1 MKRITTLVMAIALA
15 IPSFAQF
22 DSDTGRS
29 RYNHINTE
37 HYYGLRIGLNI
48 ASMSSDDPQ
57 FDAGT
62 RTGLA
67 IGGVYGIKL
76 SNSTPLWL
84 EPGVMY
90 SEKGGETTIENEK
103 VTYRLSYL
111 QLPIVIKY
119 SINIDDDF
127 YVQPFFG
134 GYLALGVGGKAK
146 YYNTRE
152 SDAIFDTMNRFDG
165 GLRLGCG
172 AEYKMIY
179 AELGFDL
186 GLADIAQN
194 DFDATRTRSFFINI
208 GVNF

>member
-1 MKRITTLVMAIALA
+1 MKKIITFVLVTILT
-15 IPSFAQF
+15 IPAFAQF
-22 DSDTGRS
+22 ETNKQRS
-29 RYNHINTE
+29 RYSHINTE
-37 HYYGLRIGLNI
+37 HYIGIRIGLNI
-48 ASMSSDDPQ
+48 ASMSSDDPL

-84 EPGVMY
+84 EPGLMY

-146 YYNTRE
+146 DYGTRE
-152 SDAIFDTMNRFDG
+152 SYAVFDHMNRFDG

-179 AELGFDL
+179 AELGYDL
-186 GLADIAQN
+186 GLADVANN
-194 DFDATRTRSFFINI
+194 DFDATRTRSFFFNV